1 MEWNT
6 AAIQNIALIPL
17 WFLLLLLNIWNVRNH
32 GAKREAGYICLFAVA
47 LGILPITYFLEQD
60 LTLG

>member
-6 AAIQNIALIPL
+6 PAIQNIALIPL

-47 LGILPITYFLEQD
+47 LGILLIILFSEQG

>member
-6 AAIQNIALIPL
+6 QAIQNITLIPL
-17 WFLLLLLNIWNVRNH
+17 WFLLFLLNIWNLRNH

-47 LGILPITYFLEQD
+47 LGILPITLLFAPD